1 MRKTATLAVLV
12 VAVAGLACLAY
23 AGEQEK
29 TVTLSGNVACAHCT
43 LKLAG
48 VKECQDVLVVS
59 GEGGGNYFLV
69 KNDVLEKFGHTCQ
82 GQKAAKVTGTV
93 TKKDGKMWLA
103 ATKMEKAEG

>member
-1 MRKTATLAVLV
+1 MRKAGVIAFVIVLA
-12 VAVAGLACLAY
+12 AGLSLLAY
-23 AGEQEK
+23 AGEQAK
-29 TVTLSGNVACAHCT
+29 TVTLKGNVACAHCT

-59 GEGGGNYFLV
+59 GEGAGQYYLV
-69 KNDVLEKFGHTCQ
+69 KNAVLEKFGHTCQ
-82 GQKAAKVTGTV
+82 GEKAALVTGTV